1 MKLSIQPL
9 KFRADLD
16 VSCFAMDGVESI
28 KKALIKGLEAA
39 NDPDFEIKL
48 VSSPTYG
55 LYYTKNVDK
64 SKGYELMFNVI
75 NVIRSEIEKLGGS
88 CVVKNE
94 PFTMTKD
101 EDGDDTVTDDNTSQ
115 DLDD

>member
-1 MKLSIQPL
+1 MPNDNAAILSGFIHIDNTL
-9 KFRADLD
+9 IFRA
-16 VSCFAMDGVESI
+16 AES
-28 KKALIKGLEAA
+28 KSKAFFFLNISAVNE
-39 NDPDFEIKL
+39 NI
-48 VSSPTYG
+48 
-55 LYYTKNVDK
+55 DK
-64 SKGYELMFNVI
+64 SKGYELMYNVI

-115 DLDD
+115 DMDE